1 MTNVHD
7 NDNENENENEN
18 DNDNEND
25 QSSIFNL
32 LTKSFVAP
40 FENSNIVS
48 FDFSRM

>member
-1 MTNVHD
+1 MTNV
-7 NDNENENENEN
+7 
-18 DNDNEND
+18 NEND

-32 LTKSFVAP
+32 LTKLVLP